1 MTPIQNLY
9 MALGEAA
16 YAVAMADGK
25 VQNEEQEKFERIL
38 KAEFS
43 KHGLDFDYAEII
55 FKILKKDVMEPR
67 TAYNWCLREM
77 RLNSQYVSNSMKQ
90 KFVEVIKEVAAS
102 FPPITKQER
111 EYIDDFIYQIKSI
124 NGDLVF
130 NKESDI

>member
-25 VQNEEQEKFERIL
+25 VQNEEHEKFERIL

-55 FKILKKDVMEPR
+55 FKVLKKM
-67 TAYNWCLREM
+67 
-77 RLNSQYVSNSMKQ
+77 
-90 KFVEVIKEVAAS
+90 
-102 FPPITKQER
+102 
-111 EYIDDFIYQIKSI
+111 
-124 NGDLVF
+124 
-130 NKESDI
+130 